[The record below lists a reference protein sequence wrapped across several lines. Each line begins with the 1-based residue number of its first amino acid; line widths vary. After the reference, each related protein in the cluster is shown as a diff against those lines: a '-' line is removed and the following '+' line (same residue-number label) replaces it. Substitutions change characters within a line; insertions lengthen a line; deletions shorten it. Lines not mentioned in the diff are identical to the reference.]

1 MQLQCMTT
9 QFTIFSDVM
18 LNFVEEAQQQ
28 QQQNSNHFYM
38 LAERWLALVRFIFHV
53 ICTSNIILYAFYA
66 KQMSARFRSP
76 QIKDYLLTIAVQ
88 IEI

>member
-28 QQQNSNHFYM
+28 QQQQKLQPSH
-38 LAERWLALVRFIFHV
+38 I
-53 ICTSNIILYAFYA
+53 
-66 KQMSARFRSP
+66 
-76 QIKDYLLTIAVQ
+76 
-88 IEI
+88 

>member
-28 QQQNSNHFYM
+28 QQQNSNHHTYKQ
-38 LAERWLALVRFIFHV
+38 
-53 ICTSNIILYAFYA
+53 NIILHACVYF
-66 KQMSARFRSP
+66 
-76 QIKDYLLTIAVQ
+76 IC
-88 IEI
+88 